1 MQEFL
6 HLAAVNGLSNVF
18 HQAQL
23 VSDVV
28 HGDEMASDSL
38 LVHYHMNIGTC
49 IRATRVT
56 VAIALDGSEVVSEPL
71 LIEMHQATFPN
82 ESRAEP
88 GRPSWINTVEHI
100 GT

>member
-1 MQEFL
+1 
-6 HLAAVNGLSNVF
+6 
-18 HQAQL
+18 
-23 VSDVV
+23 
-28 HGDEMASDSL
+28 
-38 LVHYHMNIGTC
+38 MNIGTC

-88 GRPSWINTVEHI
+88 EQLHYSSDTPAAKVTGH
-100 GT
+100 